1 MRAIISKSASD
12 PRKIVG
18 QIDIKKAHL
27 YGVSKRRIAIRLPNG
42 SYGFLLRTL
51 YGTRDAASSWEHE
64 VRRVMSLHNL
74 TNGLSSPC
82 LYKDDKKD
90 CALLVHGDDIIF
102 SGFPK
107 DFEALIKHLLKFWN
121 LSVKGCVGYSGNVTS
136 LRILGRLLS
145 FTKDGAYE
153 LEADPRHAEI
163 LSRMAE
169 RSFTT
174 PGEKPVLAS
183 YDSTKLSEVDASNFR
198 SMVMRAAYL
207 GLARPEINYSVV
219 QLARSMSSPV
229 VGDLKA
235 LRRLCSFLKGAHR
248 IVQTFQPQKLPTELT
263 VFTDAD
269 FAGCEKSRKST
280 TGIANMLG
288 SHCLSTVCKTQS
300 VIALSSGE
308 SEFYALG
315 SAAQRGLGLKSTL
328 ADLGI
333 YVSLVVYSDSSAAK
347 GTSGRVGLGK
357 AKHIC
362 TAYLWL
368 QVAIRDQVFTVR
380 TVKGDDNVAD
390 LMTKH
395 LASPRIYKL
404 LNSLGF
410 NKRDGSHELALKA
423 A

>member
-1 MRAIISKSASD
+1 
-12 PRKIVG
+12 
-18 QIDIKKAHL
+18 
-27 YGVSKRRIAIRLPNG
+27 
-42 SYGFLLRTL
+42 
-51 YGTRDAASSWEHE
+51 
-64 VRRVMSLHNL
+64 
-74 TNGLSSPC
+74 
-82 LYKDDKKD
+82 
-90 CALLVHGDDIIF
+90 
-102 SGFPK
+102 
-107 DFEALIKHLLKFWN
+107 
-121 LSVKGCVGYSGNVTS
+121 
-136 LRILGRLLS
+136 
-145 FTKDGAYE
+145 
-153 LEADPRHAEI
+153 
-163 LSRMAE
+163 
-169 RSFTT
+169 
-174 PGEKPVLAS
+174 
-183 YDSTKLSEVDASNFR
+183 
-198 SMVMRAAYL
+198 
-207 GLARPEINYSVV
+207 
-219 QLARSMSSPV
+219 
-229 VGDLKA
+229 
-235 LRRLCSFLKGAHR
+235 
-248 IVQTFQPQKLPTELT
+248 
-263 VFTDAD
+263 
-269 FAGCEKSRKST
+269 
-280 TGIANMLG
+280 MLG